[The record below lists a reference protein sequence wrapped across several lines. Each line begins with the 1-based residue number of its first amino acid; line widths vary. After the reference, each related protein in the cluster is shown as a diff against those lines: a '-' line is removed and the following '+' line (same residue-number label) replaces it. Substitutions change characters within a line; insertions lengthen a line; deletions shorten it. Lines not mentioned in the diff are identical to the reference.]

1 MTKRR
6 CKSSYPVGRQN
17 LPEIY
22 EYIFLRRQSGKQQGL
37 GQRWWGR
44 RRWPRLKGPLLSSQ
58 EWRVRWEI
66 RSCPLES
73 RIRPLVRQRSM
84 PKNIWTFEL
93 RKIKI
98 PTRGYRYTGVS
109 VYALVQLPTP
119 PHDTEGTNFFCT
131 IRIPSNL
138 VLGTTDT
145 HTPVYL
151 HLDLI

>member
-22 EYIFLRRQSGKQQGL
+22 EYIFLHRQSGKQQGL

-44 RRWPRLKGPLLSSQ
+44 RLWPRLKGPLLSSQ
-58 EWRVRWEI
+58 EWRVQWEI

-109 VYALVQLPTP
+109 VYWRYNFFLYNT
-119 PHDTEGTNFFCT
+119 DTEKPRF
-131 IRIPSNL
+131 RYYRYPYPS
-138 VLGTTDT
+138 VLTFR
-145 HTPVYL
+145 P
-151 HLDLI
+151 DLMYFH